1 MSQLQSS
8 ADNAMNTE
16 KVGAGPSKGVDA
28 KDIAARLQEIGE
40 SSKLDPAATPAAPAA
55 TPAQKLPI
63 RPAGDNG
70 LSVQKTRAAPGATAG
85 APSEETR
92 KVSATKATT
101 KANLRIASLGR
112 TGPEAT
118 PRSLSGETRKVSATA
133 NPTAVPKKD
142 PKATAASGKN
152 KNSAPTPATPAA
164 NS

>member
-1 MSQLQSS
+1 MSQLQPS
-8 ADNAMNTE
+8 ADNAINTE
-16 KVGAGPSKGVDA
+16 KMGAGPSKGIDA
-28 KDIAARLQEIGE
+28 KNIAARLQEIRE
-40 SSKLDPAATPAAPAA
+40 SSKLDPAA

-85 APSEETR
+85 APSGETR

-101 KANLRIASLGR
+101 KADQRIASLGR

-118 PRSLSGETRKVSATA
+118 PRSLSGEPRKVSATA